1 VSVAEPRPRFDPYGL
16 LQALDRHRVTYI
28 VIGGFARVIQG
39 TEEVTRGLD
48 IVPSTRPENLRRLD
62 AALRDLGARGRDGQE
77 LTVDED
83 TIVAQP
89 LFELTTEHGE
99 LKIVPEPI
107 GTRGYDDLRRAAT
120 REPLGRGVRPSVAS
134 IGDLARMV
142 SALGDEERLP
152 QLMQLRRLVELER
165 ARRWVIE
172 R

>member
-1 VSVAEPRPRFDPYGL
+1 MAEPAKFDPYAL
-16 LQALDRHRVTYI
+16 LQALDQQRVTYI
-28 VIGGFARVIQG
+28 VIGGFARVLQG
-39 TEEVTRGLD
+39 TEEVTRSLD

-62 AALRDLGARGRDGQE
+62 AALRDLDATRPDGRA
-77 LTVDED
+77 LAINED
-83 TIVAQP
+83 TIAAQP
-89 LFELTTEHGE
+89 VLELATEHGE
-99 LKIVPEPI
+99 LKIVPEPM

-165 ARRWVIE
+165 ARERVIE

>member
-1 VSVAEPRPRFDPYGL
+1 
-16 LQALDRHRVTYI
+16 

-39 TEEVTRGLD
+39 TEEITRGLD
-48 IVPSTRPENLRRLD
+48 IVPSTREENLQRLD
-62 AALRDLGARGRDGQE
+62 AALRDLGARRPDGRE
-77 LTVDED
+77 LTLDED
-83 TIVAQP
+83 AIAARPV
-89 LFELTTEHGE
+89 LELATEHGE

-142 SALGDEERLP
+142 SALGDEERVP
-152 QLMQLRRLVELER
+152 QLLQLRRLVELELVR
-165 ARRWVIE
+165 ERVIE

>member
-1 VSVAEPRPRFDPYGL
+1 MPESAPRFDPYGL

-28 VIGGFARVIQG
+28 VIGGFARVLQG
-39 TEEVTRGLD
+39 TEEITRGLD
-48 IVPSTRPENLRRLD
+48 IAPSTRPENLRRLD
-62 AALRDLGARGRDGQE
+62 TALRDLDAREPDGRE
-77 LTVDED
+77 LTIDEN
-83 TIVAQP
+83 TIGAQP
-89 LFELTTEHGE
+89 VVELATEHGQ
-99 LKIVPEPI
+99 LKIVPQPL

-165 ARRWVIE
+165 VRERVIE

>member
-1 VSVAEPRPRFDPYGL
+1 MPESAPRFDPYGL

-28 VIGGFARVIQG
+28 VIGGFARVLQG
-39 TEEVTRGLD
+39 TEEITRGLD

-62 AALRDLGARGRDGQE
+62 AAVRDLDARQPDGRD
-77 LTVDED
+77 LTIDEN
-83 TIVAQP
+83 TIAAQP
-89 LFELTTEHGE
+89 MLELATEHGQ
-99 LKIVPEPI
+99 LRIVPEPT

-165 ARRWVIE
+165 ARERVIE

>member
-1 VSVAEPRPRFDPYGL
+1 MPESAPRFDPYGL

-28 VIGGFARVIQG
+28 VIGGFARVLHG
-39 TEEVTRGLD
+39 TEEITRGLD

-62 AALRDLGARGRDGQE
+62 AAVRDLDARQPDGRDLTIDENTIAAKPMLE
-77 LTVDED
+77 L
-83 TIVAQP
+83 A
-89 LFELTTEHGE
+89 TEHGQ
-99 LKIVPEPI
+99 LRIVPEPV
-107 GTRGYDDLRRAAT
+107 GTHGYDDLRRAAT

-165 ARRWVIE
+165 ARERVIE